1 MGHIEPYW
9 KKRTHKT
16 QSSSWWLFH
25 HLTES
30 TERKWY
36 DPSYTSQTCPL
47 VALSFNSQQ
56 YNTTEMRHKIRTY
69 NQNHCSKSQRD
80 QGIIDPSP
88 GNQQLKLYI
97 KVCRYRKNLITTIG
111 LKENGNCDTHV
122 SIYQRYRN
130 TFKFGFRS
138 FDQRIIGLKHSFSLE
153 DKKN

>member
-88 GNQQLKLYI
+88 TRQSTTEIIHQSLSISKESYHYYWVKGEWKLRYTCVNLSTISKYI
-97 KVCRYRKNLITTIG
+97 QVW
-111 LKENGNCDTHV
+111 V
-122 SIYQRYRN
+122 
-130 TFKFGFRS
+130 
-138 FDQRIIGLKHSFSLE
+138 
-153 DKKN
+153 